1 MISRKDYNDGDR
13 NVLVYT
19 GSFVNGLYDGFG
31 TLYEVGSAEEKILKL
46 PNKSKRVSF
55 GAQRLNGLNNGD
67 KYFSLSHIPIKY
79 EGEFSRG
86 MESGFGTY
94 FYENGDKFSGCIKNG
109 KVEGYGTYH
118 FVSNNESISGI
129 WRNNM
134 YTEC

>member
-1 MISRKDYNDGDR
+1 MISRREYGEV

-19 GSFVNGLYDGFG
+19 GSFINGLYDGFG
-31 TLYEVGSAEEKILKL
+31 TLYEVGNAEEKVLKL
-46 PNKSKRVSF
+46 PRDTKKVTFGVKSCNVI
-55 GAQRLNGLNNGD
+55 NHGD
-67 KYFSLSHIPIKY
+67 KYFSLSHIPTKY
-79 EGEFSRG
+79 EGEFSNG

-129 WRNNM
+129 WRNNV